1 VSAPAGPG
9 EPTGEV
15 FVLGAGFS
23 RAIPDLMPLTDDL
36 GNEALKRDSKHLG
49 RRDSKLQFHGGQFE
63 AWLSRRA
70 EPQPYLN
77 SASAIEN
84 QAIFAR
90 TTALIAEILDERVE
104 DVLRQSLPVW
114 LGELL
119 SVWHLRGSHVLTFN
133 YDPLVECAFESM
145 RLWDWKNSSHFQWGS
160 LLNYSPEGKAGMSYG
175 EFDGTSGPHPTFRLW
190 KLHGSLN
197 WLWVPGDNTGATV
210 RRVRLPGTFGAPSSL
225 DVEETHW
232 SAPGRE
238 RFIVPPAA
246 LKSGYYANPIT
257 REIWQRAYS
266 ALSKANRITLMGY
279 SVPQT
284 DLSTSGM
291 LAEALAGSTGRE
303 VNIVDRELGG
313 GEIPARLSQLSDF
326 GVTTITEHSGSDAI
340 PRYVGHLVSAAAQE
354 AVARL
359 TALEALRQAPLY
371 VDWGE
376 AGKYPHAVGQSAAIV
391 EVEWDVERRTLVLT
405 SEQLDTVGVTTR
417 SRSGDH
423 ESLSVLPA
431 VADLILD
438 RRNALRIALKVPGMS
453 REIAVID
460 VVERAFDTGYGN
472 GAWIQLVPAGACSD

>member
-1 VSAPAGPG
+1 MR
-9 EPTGEV
+9 
-15 FVLGAGFS
+15 L
-23 RAIPDLMPLTDDL
+23 
-36 GNEALKRDSKHLG
+36 
-49 RRDSKLQFHGGQFE
+49 
-63 AWLSRRA
+63 
-70 EPQPYLN
+70 
-77 SASAIEN
+77 
-84 QAIFAR
+84 
-90 TTALIAEILDERVE
+90 RVDATVGLE
-104 DVLRQSLPVW
+104 
-114 LGELL
+114 ELVTL
-119 SVWHLRGSHVLTFN
+119 SVGFPAQLLPRGQGRHVL
-133 YDPLVECAFESM
+133 
-145 RLWDWKNSSHFQWGS
+145 
-160 LLNYSPEGKAGMSYG
+160 
-175 EFDGTSGPHPTFRLW
+175 
-190 KLHGSLN
+190 
-197 WLWVPGDNTGATV
+197 
-210 RRVRLPGTFGAPSSL
+210 RRVRRHERSSSDFSPVEAARLSELALGSWRQHGSDSPSSASSRHVRCSFESRRRRDPL
-225 DVEETHW
+225 EC
-232 SAPGRE
+232 PGRE